1 LIGIIERSAQ
11 RGASLIK
18 QVQSFARG
26 VEGEKK
32 DLQATYLISEIRQIA
47 KETFPRNIGVKADIP
62 NDLWTTC
69 GDATQ
74 LHQVLMNL
82 CVNARDAMPN
92 GGILGIC
99 AENIIVDESFAK
111 INVDA
116 RVGPYVTIAVSDT
129 GTGIH
134 PKIMDRIFEPFFT
147 TKAPGK
153 GTGLGLSTALAIVK
167 SHGGFINVYSEVG
180 NGSTFKVYLPAITTA
195 VTQKE
200 QARSLKLPA
209 GHGEYILVVDDEAQI
224 REITRVSL
232 EKNGYRVLTAS
243 DGAEAIPL
251 YSQNRDKIKIVLM
264 DMMMPIMDGPASIS
278 ELLEIDPQVR
288 IIAVSGLTE
297 SDKYASI
304 TGKVYAF
311 LSKPYTTER
320 LLKTIHEVLNA
331 KHLS

>member
-1 LIGIIERSAQ
+1 
-11 RGASLIK
+11 
-18 QVQSFARG
+18 
-26 VEGEKK
+26 
-32 DLQATYLISEIRQIA
+32 
-47 KETFPRNIGVKADIP
+47 
-62 NDLWTTC
+62 
-69 GDATQ
+69 
-74 LHQVLMNL
+74 
-82 CVNARDAMPN
+82 MPN

-243 DGAEAIPL
+243 DGAEAISL

-264 DMMMPIMDGPASIS
+264 DMMMPVMDGPASIN
-278 ELLEIDPQVR
+278 ELREIEPQVR

-297 SDKYASI
+297 GDKYANI
-304 TGKVYAF
+304 TGKVHAF
-311 LSKPYTTER
+311 LSKPYTTEK

>member
-1 LIGIIERSAQ
+1 
-11 RGASLIK
+11 
-18 QVQSFARG
+18 
-26 VEGEKK
+26 
-32 DLQATYLISEIRQIA
+32 
-47 KETFPRNIGVKADIP
+47 
-62 NDLWTTC
+62 
-69 GDATQ
+69 
-74 LHQVLMNL
+74 
-82 CVNARDAMPN
+82 
-92 GGILGIC
+92 
-99 AENIIVDESFAK
+99 
-111 INVDA
+111 
-116 RVGPYVTIAVSDT
+116 
-129 GTGIH
+129 
-134 PKIMDRIFEPFFT
+134 
-147 TKAPGK
+147 
-153 GTGLGLSTALAIVK
+153 VK

-200 QARSLKLPA
+200 QARSLKLSV

-264 DMMMPIMDGPASIS
+264 DMMMPVMDGPASIN
-278 ELLEIDPQVR
+278 ELREIDPKVR

-297 SDKYASI
+297 GEKYANI
-304 TGKVYAF
+304 TDKVNAF
-311 LSKPYTTER
+311 LSKPYTTEK